1 MALGISKFRE
11 QRLKERQRE
20 AARRTNAASTPWWN
34 RPTLGVLI
42 GTLAWLSASLLLY
55 SRHMGGGEDL
65 NETLALASSQLL
77 LLFGVL
83 LTTGFLA
90 VLTPSLLRDNARLLL
105 LALIGL
111 VTLLPSELLLHASAP
126 GMQLSRPMAEYL
138 FPLAAAPLLATVLL
152 GAPAGAAV
160 GLWSSFGAAILAGRS
175 LTMLVMGLVATSAA
189 CVLAR
194 NVRRRSQ
201 LIRMGL
207 IVGLAELLAV
217 VALLDRPAPEFPL
230 ALAQSAACVLSG
242 LVAAVA
248 TIVLLPSCETLF
260 GLTTN
265 IRLLELTDLGH
276 PLLQRLACEA
286 PGTYHHS
293 LMVANL
299 AQAAAE
305 AIGAN
310 SLLARV
316 AAYFHDIG
324 KLTKPDFFT
333 ENTQLGHNPHDDLAP
348 SMSSL
353 LVMAHVKEGLSLALL
368 HRLPPP
374 VLDIIQQ
381 HHGSG
386 LVAFFHHKA
395 GQQLQAEQQNASQG
409 AGRRKAV
416 DESHYRYTGPK
427 PATRESGIIALADAI
442 EAASRSLEKPTPAHL
457 RDLVDHIVDIRFEDG
472 QLDQCELTLAEL
484 TRVKRAFVSCL
495 TNMLH
500 HRVAYPKP

>member
-1 MALGISKFRE
+1 M
-11 QRLKERQRE
+11 
-20 AARRTNAASTPWWN
+20 
-34 RPTLGVLI
+34 LGVLI
-42 GTLAWLSASLLLY
+42 GTSAWLSASLLLY

-65 NETLALASSQLL
+65 NETLVLASGQLL

-83 LTTGFLA
+83 FTTGFLA
-90 VLTPSLLRDNARLLL
+90 VLTPSLLRDNGRLLL
-105 LALIGL
+105 LTLIGL
-111 VTLLPSELLLHASAP
+111 ATLVPSELLLHASEP
-126 GMQLSRPMAEYL
+126 GMLLPRPMAEYL

-152 GAPAGAAV
+152 GAQAGTAI

-175 LTMLVMGLVATSAA
+175 LTVFVVGLVATAAA

-194 NVRRRSQ
+194 HVRRRSQ

-217 VALLDRPAPEFPL
+217 VTLLDRPAPEFPL
-230 ALAQSAACVLSG
+230 ALAQAASCVLSG

-248 TIVLLPSCETLF
+248 TIILLPACEATF
-260 GLTTN
+260 GITTN

-299 AQAAAE
+299 AQSAAE

-333 ENTQLGHNPHDDLAP
+333 ENIQPGHNPHEELAP

-368 HRLPPP
+368 HRLPRP
-374 VLDIIQQ
+374 VLEVIQQ
-381 HHGSG
+381 HHGTG
-386 LVAFFHHKA
+386 LVVFFHHKA
-395 GQQLQAEQQNASQG
+395 GQQLQAERQTEGQSVN
-409 AGRRKAV
+409 RRFSV
-416 DESHYRYTGPK
+416 DESQYRYAGPK
-427 PATRESGIIALADAI
+427 PVTRESGIIALADAI

-457 RDLVDHIVDIRFEDG
+457 VDLVDRIVDIRFEDG
-472 QLDQCELTLAEL
+472 QLDQCDMTLGEL
-484 TRVKRAFVSCL
+484 TRVKRAFVFCP
-495 TNMLH
+495 TNMMH
-500 HRVAYPKP
+500 HRIAYPKP

>member
-20 AARRTNAASTPWWN
+20 VARRTSAASLAWWN

-42 GTLAWLSASLLLY
+42 GALAWLSASLLLY
-55 SRHMGGGEDL
+55 SRHTGGGEDL
-65 NETLALASSQLL
+65 NETLVLASSQLL

-83 LTTGFLA
+83 FTTGFLA
-90 VLTPSLLRDNARLLL
+90 VLTPSLLKDNGRLLL

-111 VTLLPSELLLHASAP
+111 TTLVPSELLLHVSGA
-126 GMQLSRPMAEYL
+126 GTQLPRPMAEYL

-152 GAPAGAAV
+152 GAPAGTAV
-160 GLWSSFGAAILAGRS
+160 GLWSSYGAAILAGRS
-175 LTMLVMGLVATSAA
+175 LTVFVVGLVATATA

-194 NVRRRSQ
+194 HVRRRSQ
-201 LIRMGL
+201 LVRMGM

-230 ALAQSAACVLSG
+230 ALAQSASCVLSG
-242 LVAAVA
+242 LIAAMA
-248 TIVLLPSCETLF
+248 TIILLPACETLF
-260 GLTTN
+260 GITTN

-299 AQAAAE
+299 AQAAAD

-310 SLLARV
+310 SLLVRV
-316 AAYFHDIG
+316 TAYFHDVG
-324 KLTKPDFFT
+324 KLTKPGFFT
-333 ENTQLGHNPHDDLAP
+333 ENIQPGQNPHEGLAP

-368 HRLPPP
+368 YRLPLP
-374 VLDIIQQ
+374 VLEVIQQ
-381 HHGSG
+381 HHGTG
-386 LVAFFHHKA
+386 LVAYFHHKA
-395 GQQLQAEQQNASQG
+395 GQQLQAERQAM
-409 AGRRKAV
+409 GRETNRRATV
-416 DESHYRYTGPK
+416 DESHYRYAGPR
-427 PATRESGIIALADAI
+427 PVTRESGIIALADAI
-442 EAASRSLEKPTPAHL
+442 EAASRSLEKPTPAHIV
-457 RDLVDHIVDIRFEDG
+457 DLVDHIVDGRFEDG
-472 QLDQCELTLAEL
+472 QLDHCEMTLAEL
-484 TRVKRAFVSCL
+484 TRVKRAFAFCL
-495 TNMLH
+495 TNMMH

>member
-1 MALGISKFRE
+1 M
-11 QRLKERQRE
+11 
-20 AARRTNAASTPWWN
+20 
-34 RPTLGVLI
+34 LGVLI
-42 GTLAWLSASLLLY
+42 GALTWLSASLLLY
-55 SRHMGGGEDL
+55 SRHTGGGEDL
-65 NETLALASSQLL
+65 NETLVLASSQLL

-83 LTTGFLA
+83 FTTGFLA
-90 VLTPSLLRDNARLLL
+90 VLAPSMLRSNSRLLL

-111 VTLLPSELLLHASAP
+111 TTLVPSELLLHASA
-126 GMQLSRPMAEYL
+126 GGIQLPRPMAEYL

-152 GAPAGAAV
+152 GAPAGTVV
-160 GLWSSFGAAILAGRS
+160 GMWSSYGASILAGRS
-175 LTMLVMGLVATSAA
+175 LTVFVVGLVATAMA

-194 NVRRRSQ
+194 NVKRRSQ

-217 VALLDRPAPEFPL
+217 VTLLDRPAPEFPL
-230 ALAQSAACVLSG
+230 ALAQSAACVISG
-242 LVAAVA
+242 LISALA
-248 TIVLLPSCETLF
+248 TIVLLPMCETLF

-265 IRLLELTDLGH
+265 VRLLELTDLGH
-276 PLLQRLACEA
+276 PLLQRLAVEA

-333 ENTQLGHNPHDDLAP
+333 ENMQPGHNPHDELAP

-395 GQQLQAEQQNASQG
+395 GQQLQAEQQNISRG
-409 AGRRKAV
+409 VGRQTTV
-416 DESHYRYTGPK
+416 EESRYRYAGPK
-427 PATRESGIIALADAI
+427 PTTRESGIIALADAT
-442 EAASRSLEKPTPAHL
+442 EAASRSLEKPTPGHL
-457 RDLVDHIVDIRFEDG
+457 CDLVDHIVDIRFEDG
-472 QLDQCELTLAEL
+472 QLDHCEMTLAEL
-484 TRVKRAFVSCL
+484 TKVKRAFVFCL
-495 TNMLH
+495 TNMMH

>member
-11 QRLKERQRE
+11 QRLRERQRE
-20 AARRTNAASTPWWN
+20 AARRTNAATTPWWN

-42 GTLAWLSASLLLY
+42 GALSWLSASLLLY
-55 SRHMGGGEDL
+55 SQHPGGGEDL
-65 NETLALASSQLL
+65 NETLVLASSQLL
-77 LLFGVL
+77 LLIGVL
-83 LTTGFLA
+83 FTTGFLA
-90 VLTPSLLRDNARLLL
+90 VLTPSLLRDNGRLLL

-111 VTLLPSELLLHASAP
+111 VTLVPSELLLHASGT
-126 GMQLSRPMAEYL
+126 GMWLPRPMAEYL
-138 FPLAAAPLLATVLL
+138 FPLAAAPLLAAVLL
-152 GAPAGAAV
+152 GAPAGMAV
-160 GLWSSFGAAILAGRS
+160 GLWSSYGAAILAGRS
-175 LTMLVMGLVATSAA
+175 LTVFVVGLVATAAA

-194 NVRRRSQ
+194 HVRRRSQ
-201 LIRMGL
+201 LIRIGL
-207 IVGLAELLAV
+207 LVGAAELLAV

-230 ALAQSAACVLSG
+230 ALAQSASCVLSG

-248 TIVLLPSCETLF
+248 TIILLPVCERLF
-260 GLTTN
+260 GITTN

-316 AAYFHDIG
+316 AACFHDIG

-333 ENTQLGHNPHDDLAP
+333 ENIQPGHNPHDDLVP

-395 GQQLQAEQQNASQG
+395 GQQLQTERETMRRG
-409 AGRRKAV
+409 MGGRTTV
-416 DESHYRYTGPK
+416 DESHYRYAGPK
-427 PATRESGIIALADAI
+427 PTSRESGIISLADAI

-457 RDLVDHIVDIRFEDG
+457 LDLVDHIVDIRFEDG
-472 QLDQCELTLAEL
+472 QLDHCEMPLAEL
-484 TRVKRAFVSCL
+484 TRVKRAFVFCL
-495 TNMLH
+495 SNMLH